1 MTKTPYT
8 AADNELLDLLVQC
21 CNEDV
26 NFLEN
31 RLIELIECNR
41 EELVETYLG

>member
-1 MTKTPYT
+1 MT
-8 AADNELLDLLVQC
+8 DNELLDLLVTA

-31 RLIELIECNR
+31 RLIELIELDR
-41 EELVETYLG
+41 GRLIEEFMD